1 MKKAKNKIIITI
13 IILNL
18 LMIYPLY
25 SLASIK
31 NAEEKSEYNKYQNLD
46 EDNSKGTSYWKNIPL
61 VSKELLETEEVTTG
75 GEGGQWSLCI
85 TTSKDGKYLFYGTDV
100 GGLYRSTDN
109 GKTWDK
115 SMGNLTAA
123 GVSDIVVD
131 PNNSER
137 IIAFG
142 VNGTPQ
148 YTTGIYISE
157 DGGEKWSFKQN
168 FMVSAYRDVSEN
180 IAYDESSYSAELG
193 YSTTAYISLIYDND
207 YPQTGLEIADEIS
220 DDYTD
225 GKNKCNKAG
234 LYKTEDGGNTWNM
247 ISNTL
252 YDGIVKVNPKTGTVY
267 IAKKDGLYISQDKG
281 KNFNQISSEKIMG
294 LDIIENSDKV
304 KIYYT
309 TDSGILYSEDDGNT
323 FNEIKSNNFPQIQD
337 QHPQNLKI
345 SPLNSDNMIMYVGE
359 EMIKNNN
366 YNLVGNI
373 YYSTD
378 GGKNWNKS
386 QYNSSYNF
394 FRNNVPMME
403 RVPNFIWSV
412 SDENKVWDFQND
424 WVSSSDNCG
433 QEFRWDSNGINAV
446 HIGGKWHFNIY
457 NSDIIYL
464 SSQDYN
470 GAVTLDGGKTW
481 KYVDLS
487 AKNTSYN
494 GWNSAFIYGG
504 YAADEKTYF
513 GGVSNGWSNTKY
525 LTITHDGG
533 KTHTA
538 YFGDENYALAAG
550 RENRLLA
557 QRNYSS
563 YQSIKDPK
571 ILFCANLRSDDGG
584 YTWTKMVDEDGEV
597 AVTGVYTHDPITGR
611 LFGINDYIGWIMYSD
626 DDGITWQKYNKESL
640 NKYAA
645 APYIEELS
653 YDWTND
659 RLYVA
664 WSWTKL
670 AVITDSGN
678 KIEDLTDNIPKMLQ
692 FDGAPDKQLIGSNYC
707 DTRIRTVS
715 VDPNN
720 PNIIYAGGSS
730 YTYRGDSG
738 TYRSCDG
745 GKTWKVVNVNNTNS
759 IVTTENG
766 DYGGNESTCI
776 NVKPDTGELWASSNC
791 GGLSKLTAPYIEQKD
806 DNGDN
811 GNTEDKDDNKGD
823 NGSTEDKDD
832 NKGDNGNTEDKDDN
846 KGDNGNP
853 EDKDDNKGDNGNPE
867 DKDDNKGDNGNT
879 EDKNENNNKKNDEE
893 SKNNTNNTDG
903 KYDKGELPHT
913 GSKQIIMFSIIG
925 VDIIITIILFKKYK
939 SLDY

>member
-1 MKKAKNKIIITI
+1 MIFFMKKIKITIIITI
-13 IILNL
+13 IIINL
-18 LMIYPLY
+18 VMIYPLY
-25 SLASIK
+25 SLA
-31 NAEEKSEYNKYQNLD
+31 NFRNTGNEQEDNKYQNID

-61 VSKELLETEEVTTG
+61 VSKELLEKKEVTIG

-85 TTSKDGKYLFYGTDV
+85 AESNDGKYLFYGTDV
-100 GGLYRSTDN
+100 GGLYRSTDK
-109 GKTWDK
+109 GETWDK
-115 SMGNLTAA
+115 LMGNLTAS

-137 IIAFG
+137 IIALG

-148 YTTGIYISE
+148 YTTGIYVSE
-157 DGGEKWSFKQN
+157 DGGKKWSFKQN
-168 FMVSAYRDVSEN
+168 FMISAYRDVSEN
-180 IAYDESSYSAELG
+180 IAYDASSYDEELG
-193 YSTTAYISLIYDND
+193 YTTIAYISLIYEND
-207 YPQTGLEIADEIS
+207 YPQTGLEIAETIS

-225 GKNKCNKAG
+225 GKSKCNKAG

-252 YDGIVKVNPKTGTVY
+252 YDGIVKVNPITGTIYV
-267 IAKKDGLYISQDKG
+267 AKKDGLYVSRDKG
-281 KNFNQISSEKIMG
+281 NNFKQINSEKILG
-294 LDIIENSDKV
+294 LDIIENSEKV

-309 TDSGILYSEDDGNT
+309 TDSGILYSENDGNT
-323 FNEIKSNNFPQIQD
+323 FSEIKSNNFPQIQN
-337 QHPQNLKI
+337 QHPQNLKV
-345 SPLNSDNMIMYVGE
+345 SPLNSNNMIMYVVE

-373 YYSTD
+373 YYSID

-394 FRNNVPMME
+394 FRNGVPMIE
-403 RVPNFIWSV
+403 RVPNFIWSIF
-412 SDENKVWDFQND
+412 DENKVWDFQND
-424 WVSSSDNCG
+424 WVSSSNNCG
-433 QEFRWDSNGINAV
+433 KEFRWDANGINAV

-481 KYVDLS
+481 KYIDLS
-487 AKNTSYN
+487 AKQTSYN

-504 YAADEKTYF
+504 YAADENTYF
-513 GGVSNGWSNTKY
+513 GGVSSSWSSTKY

-533 KTHTA
+533 KTHTS
-538 YFGDENYALAAG
+538 YLGDENYALSAG
-550 RENRLLA
+550 KDNRLLA

-563 YQSIKDPK
+563 YQSIKNPQ
-571 ILFCANLRSDDGG
+571 ILFCANLRSEDGG
-584 YTWTKMVDEDGEV
+584 YTWTKMIDENGEV
-597 AVTGVYTHDPITGR
+597 AVTGIYTHDPITGR

-640 NKYAA
+640 NKYAT

-653 YDWTND
+653 YDWKND

-664 WSWTKL
+664 WSWAKL

-692 FDGAPDKQLIGSNYC
+692 FDEAPNKQLIGSNYC
-707 DTRIRTVS
+707 DTRIRTIS

-738 TYRSCDG
+738 TYRSCDS
-745 GKTWKVVNVNNTNS
+745 GKTWRVVNVNNNNS
-759 IVTTENG
+759 IVTTEKG

-806 DNGDN
+806 DTGD
-811 GNTEDKDDNKGD
+811 NTEDKDDNKEDNGD
-823 NGSTEDKDD
+823 NIEDKDNNGD
-832 NKGDNGNTEDKDDN
+832 NAMDKDANKGDS
-846 KGDNGNP
+846 
-853 EDKDDNKGDNGNPE
+853 
-867 DKDDNKGDNGNT
+867 
-879 EDKNENNNKKNDEE
+879 ENNI
-893 SKNNTNNTDG
+893 DG
-903 KYDKGELPHT
+903 KYDKGELPFT
-913 GSKQIIMFSIIG
+913 GTTQFIMFSIILA
-925 VDIIITIILFKKYK
+925 DIVVTFILLKKYK
-939 SLDY
+939 SLEY